1 MSSLISASVGGHH
14 GEAVTSYDGRQKK
27 VRRKEDEVFDEANE
41 GQEETDDTICSR
53 RAQVFEARQSQL
65 CNQSAAES
73 TQEKGGVN
81 MDETPVPTK
90 AKAAQV
96 LGNMFNDPR
105 ITNVLM
111 LVLVLIGMGGAEA
124 VQSQVCSL

>member
-1 MSSLISASVGGHH
+1 MSSLTSALVGGLH
-14 GEAVTSYDGRQKK
+14 GEAIASYDRRQKK
-27 VRRKEDEVFDEANE
+27 VRRKEDEVFDEANK
-41 GQEETDDTICSR
+41 GQAVGPQFEETASCEDR
-53 RAQVFEARQSQL
+53 PGQQ
-65 CNQSAAES
+65 CNQSIAES

-81 MDETPVPTK
+81 MDETPVPSK